1 MRTFKM
7 IISPT
12 KNKKDAAFCQYFKTN
27 TADSKCMYNTANF
40 YIRNTMTGLKKSP
53 EERTPLETEVLHY
66 VFTGIQKANEVIGQK
81 NMKKKF
87 AELKLAEVGGM
98 QSAVAAFS
106 IVSHE
111 PFQYPTAK
119 KWFLSYGTL
128 DAIFKFTDNPIY
140 RRMNSQVNQNAIRK
154 AVAAWQ
160 GYFESLKAYKK
171 NPAGFTGKPKIP
183 GYKQDEEYIA
193 WFSKQV
199 AKLKEED
206 GRYYI
211 QFVNNPDRF
220 EIGKASLYGDLKYV
234 KTEVKAMYGK
244 YYILITFDDKIAE
257 VKVPENPKRILG
269 LDPGVNNFLG
279 VANNFGGAPF
289 VMNGRAVKSENQRFN
304 KKRAKLISSV
314 TKGSNSK
321 TSVKYS
327 KQLNILSQ
335 RRESFLRD
343 YFYKCAWYIC
353 RYAKAADVD
362 VIVMG
367 HNDGQKQEIDL
378 TDNVNQDFVS
388 IPYTKFIT
396 ILKTVASKCGIAVVI
411 REESYT
417 SQASL
422 LDMDDIPTYKK
433 GKRTKFLKEISQ
445 QLNELEKDECAIMK
459 ELRDAKGI
467 ISRDEFV
474 DAFYE
479 ALPDRVKNAMKQ
491 YGYSAGSTPYNLGY
505 DDSHIYIIR
514 NVIVYKYNKN
524 IPYAYEEYD
533 GNWMMCD
540 EAEEMEAYKKDIKKN
555 EKLLP
560 VSMPINS
567 YMWTGDKFS
576 TWYSGVY
583 EIAIEGDMTKEYAK
597 ELAKKFAR

>member
-7 IISPT
+7 IIDPT

-53 EERTPLETEVLHY
+53 EERTHLETEVLHY

-87 AELKLAEVGGM
+87 AELNLSKVGGM
-98 QSAVAAFS
+98 NSAVIAFS
-106 IVSHE
+106 IVSQE
-111 PFQYPTAK
+111 PFQYPTEE

-128 DAIFKFTDNPIY
+128 DAIFKFTDNPVY

-160 GYFESLKAYKK
+160 GYFESLKAYRK

-183 GYKQDEEYIA
+183 GYKQDEGYIA

-206 GRYYI
+206 GKSYL
-211 QFVNNPDRF
+211 QFVNQKERF
-220 EIGKASLYGDLKYV
+220 CIGKTSTYKGLQYV
-234 KTEVKAMYGK
+234 KTEIKPVYGR
-244 YYILITFDDKIAE
+244 YCLLVTFDDN
-257 VKVPENPKRILG
+257 VKAVEPPVNPERILG

-279 VANNFGGAPF
+279 VSNNFGAVPF
-289 VMNGRAVKSENQRFN
+289 VIKGGAVKSANQRFN

-314 TKGSNSK
+314 TKGSDSK
-321 TSVKYS
+321 SSVKYS

-353 RYAKAADVD
+353 RYAKAAGVD

-378 TDNVNQDFVS
+378 KDNVNQNFVS

-433 GKRTKFLKEISQ
+433 GENKKYAFSGKRIHRGLYRSKSGTLLNADINGAANILRKEYPNAFDSIKDFAYLCVTTISIGY
-445 QLNELEKDECAIMK
+445 KDLYRNAKACAGRPK
-459 ELRDAKGI
+459 
-467 ISRDEFV
+467 
-474 DAFYE
+474 
-479 ALPDRVKNAMKQ
+479 P
-491 YGYSAGSTPYNLGY
+491 
-505 DDSHIYIIR
+505 
-514 NVIVYKYNKN
+514 YKYHKSGKYTVVRHIERSHKKCEYRKLWGKGKFVWRPDKNKQD
-524 IPYAYEEYD
+524 AQQVK
-533 GNWMMCD
+533 
-540 EAEEMEAYKKDIKKN
+540 AA
-555 EKLLP
+555 
-560 VSMPINS
+560 
-567 YMWTGDKFS
+567 
-576 TWYSGVY
+576 
-583 EIAIEGDMTKEYAK
+583 
-597 ELAKKFAR
+597 

>member
-7 IISPT
+7 IIDPT

-53 EERTPLETEVLHY
+53 EERTHLETEVLHY

-87 AELKLAEVGGM
+87 AELNLSKVGGM
-98 QSAVAAFS
+98 NSAVIAFS
-106 IVSHE
+106 IVSQE
-111 PFQYPTAK
+111 SFQYPTEE

-128 DAIFKFTDNPIY
+128 DAIFKFTDNPVY

-160 GYFESLKAYKK
+160 GYFESLKAYRK

-183 GYKQDEEYIA
+183 GYKQDEGYIA

-206 GRYYI
+206 GRCYI

-220 EIGKASLYGDLKYV
+220 RIGKASLYDDLKYV
-234 KTEVKAMYGK
+234 KTEVKPMYGK

-257 VKVPENPKRILG
+257 AEVPENPKRILG

-289 VMNGRAVKSENQRFN
+289 VMNGRAVKSANQRFN

-314 TKGSNSK
+314 TKGSDSK
-321 TSVKYS
+321 SSVKYS

-353 RYAKAADVD
+353 RYAKAAGVD

-378 TDNVNQDFVS
+378 ADNVNQNFVS

-396 ILKTVASKCGIAVVI
+396 ILKAVASKCGIAVVI

-433 GKRTKFLKEISQ
+433 GENKKYAFSGKRIHRGLYRSKNGTILNADINGAANILRKEYPNAFDGIKDFTYLCVTTISIGY
-445 QLNELEKDECAIMK
+445 KDLYRNAKVCAGRPK
-459 ELRDAKGI
+459 
-467 ISRDEFV
+467 
-474 DAFYE
+474 
-479 ALPDRVKNAMKQ
+479 P
-491 YGYSAGSTPYNLGY
+491 
-505 DDSHIYIIR
+505 
-514 NVIVYKYNKN
+514 YKYHKSGRCTVVRHMERSHKKCEYCKLWGKGKFVWRPDKNKQD
-524 IPYAYEEYD
+524 AQQ
-533 GNWMMCD
+533 GKLRR
-540 EAEEMEAYKKDIKKN
+540 YKKGN
-555 EKLLP
+555 P
-560 VSMPINS
+560 RNR
-567 YMWTGDKFS
+567 G
-576 TWYSGVY
+576 
-583 EIAIEGDMTKEYAK
+583 
-597 ELAKKFAR
+597 

>member
-1 MRTFKM
+1 
-7 IISPT
+7 
-12 KNKKDAAFCQYFKTN
+12 
-27 TADSKCMYNTANF
+27 
-40 YIRNTMTGLKKSP
+40 MTGLKKSP
-53 EERTPLETEVLHY
+53 EERTHLETEVLHY

-87 AELKLAEVGGM
+87 TELKLAEVGGM
-98 QSAVAAFS
+98 DSAVIAFS

-111 PFQYPTAK
+111 PFQYPTEE

-128 DAIFKFTDNPIY
+128 DAIFKFTDNPVY
-140 RRMNSQVNQNAIRK
+140 RRMNSHINQNAIRK

-160 GYFESLKAYKK
+160 GYFESLKAYRK

-183 GYKQDEEYIA
+183 GYKQGKEYTA

-206 GRYYI
+206 GRCYI

-220 EIGKASLYGDLKYV
+220 AIGKASLYGDLKYV

-257 VKVPENPKRILG
+257 AEAPENPKRILG

-289 VMNGRAVKSENQRFN
+289 VMNGRAVKSANQRFN

-314 TKGSNSK
+314 TKGSDSK
-321 TSVKYS
+321 SSVKYS
-327 KQLNILSQ
+327 KQLNTLSQ

-353 RYAKAADVD
+353 RYAKAAGID

-378 TDNVNQDFVS
+378 KDNVNQNFVS

-433 GKRTKFLKEISQ
+433 DENKKYAFSGKRIHRGLYRSKNGTLLNADINGAANILRKEYPNAFDSIKDFTYLCVTTISIGY
-445 QLNELEKDECAIMK
+445 KD
-459 ELRDAKGI
+459 L
-467 ISRDEFV
+467 
-474 DAFYE
+474 Y
-479 ALPDRVKNAMKQ
+479 KNAKAC
-491 YGYSAGSTPYNLGY
+491 AGRQKP
-505 DDSHIYIIR
+505 
-514 NVIVYKYNKN
+514 YKYHKSGRYTVVRHMERSHKKCEYCKLWRKGNFVWRPDKNKQN
-524 IPYAYEEYD
+524 TPQ
-533 GNWMMCD
+533 
-540 EAEEMEAYKKDIKKN
+540 
-555 EKLLP
+555 EKA
-560 VSMPINS
+560 S
-567 YMWTGDKFS
+567 
-576 TWYSGVY
+576 
-583 EIAIEGDMTKEYAK
+583 
-597 ELAKKFAR
+597 

>member
-1 MRTFKM
+1 
-7 IISPT
+7 
-12 KNKKDAAFCQYFKTN
+12 
-27 TADSKCMYNTANF
+27 MYNTANF

-160 GYFESLKAYKK
+160 GYFESLKA
-171 NPAGFTGKPKIP
+171 
-183 GYKQDEEYIA
+183 
-193 WFSKQV
+193 
-199 AKLKEED
+199 
-206 GRYYI
+206 YYI

-433 GKRTKFLKEISQ
+433 GKNKKYAFSGKRIHRGLYRSKNGTLLNADINGAANILRKEYPNAFDGIKDFTYLCITTISISY
-445 QLNELEKDECAIMK
+445 KD
-459 ELRDAKGI
+459 L
-467 ISRDEFV
+467 
-474 DAFYE
+474 Y
-479 ALPDRVKNAMKQ
+479 KNAKACAGRPKQ
-491 YGYSAGSTPYNLGY
+491 YKYHKSGRYTVVRHMER
-505 DDSHIYIIR
+505 SHKKCEYR
-514 NVIVYKYNKN
+514 KLWGKGKFGWRPDKNKQ
-524 IPYAYEEYD
+524 D
-533 GNWMMCD
+533 TQQ
-540 EAEEMEAYKKDIKKN
+540 
-555 EKLLP
+555 EK
-560 VSMPINS
+560 
-567 YMWTGDKFS
+567 
-576 TWYSGVY
+576 
-583 EIAIEGDMTKEYAK
+583 AA
-597 ELAKKFAR
+597 